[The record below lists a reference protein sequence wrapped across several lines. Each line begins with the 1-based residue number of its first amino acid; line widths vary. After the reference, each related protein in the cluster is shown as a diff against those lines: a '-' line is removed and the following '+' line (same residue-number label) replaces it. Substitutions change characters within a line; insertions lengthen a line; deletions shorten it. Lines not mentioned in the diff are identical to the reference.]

1 MTHNSELNIFID
13 IIIASIL
20 AMVVGLEREKAN
32 KAAGI
37 RTNMIVAGFTCLI
50 ISIQPAL
57 INFIQGSFSNK
68 MIDIDPIRVLQA
80 VIVGLSFIGAGT
92 IIKSPDQKHVTGLT
106 TAATLLYSLG
116 IGICVSI
123 HYYLL
128 AVCLTVFILTINYV
142 INYLT
147 KKYTHLKE

>member
-1 MTHNSELNIFID
+1 MLDNPELQIFID
-13 IIIASIL
+13 IIIASTL
-20 AMVVGLEREKAN
+20 ALIVGLEREKAN

-57 INFIQGSFSNK
+57 INFIQQGFSNN

-92 IIKSPDQKHVTGLT
+92 IIKSPDKKNVTGLT

-128 AVCLTVFILTINYV
+128 AICLTIFILVINFL

-147 KKYTHLKE
+147 KKFTRLKE

>member
-1 MTHNSELNIFID
+1 MKDNPELQIFID
-13 IIIASIL
+13 ILIASVL
-20 AMVVGLEREKAN
+20 AMIVGIEREKAN

-37 RTNMIVAGFTCLI
+37 RTNMIVSGFTCLI
-50 ISIQPAL
+50 ISIQPRL
-57 INFIQGSFSNK
+57 INYIQASFPDN

-128 AVCLTVFILTINYV
+128 AVCLTIFILV
-142 INYLT
+142 INFLLNYIT
-147 KKYTHLKE
+147 KKYTDLKD